1 MALSSAPLGA
11 QRGQGAAREG
21 DNAPTPRMADG
32 HPDLNGWWGGGG
44 GGFGGGRSLADL
56 TDEKGNVT
64 LQLNARSQGSALGTS
79 TGQLAENFE
88 RDSGVRQRAD
98 ANKPIYK
105 PQFWDKVQNL
115 DVNGN
120 AEDPTFTCGPAGVP
134 RIGAVRRRRCG
145 ERPRR

>member
-1 MALSSAPLGA
+1 MFSPEGSMSARVIGGIAAAAAIVVSFAPVGA
-11 QRGQGAAREG
+11 QRGQAAAQQR
-21 DNAPTPRMADG
+21 DSAPTPRMADG

-79 TGQLAENFE
+79 SGQLAENFE

-98 ANKPIYK
+98 PNKPIYK
-105 PQFWDKVQNL
+105 PQYWDKVQNL
-115 DVNGN
+115 DVNG
-120 AEDPTFTCGPAGVP
+120 
-134 RIGAVRRRRCG
+134 
-145 ERPRR
+145 